1 MLQSDALKIWYRTCC
16 VNSTAS
22 AINAMVDRAREVT
35 YRTFRKHV
43 SAAVMD
49 EWAANMGYDVGSRRG
64 GLRLKADWHVSYH
77 KSVYRGNNCW
87 YIRHSAI
94 EYIFY

>member
-1 MLQSDALKIWYRTCC
+1 MIRDSEKIQYRTCC
-16 VNSTAS
+16 VDSTAE
-22 AINAMVDRAREVT
+22 AIHAMVDKAREVT

-43 SAAVMD
+43 PAAVMD
-49 EWAANMGYDVGSRRG
+49 EWASNQGYDVGHQRG
-64 GLRLKADWHVSYH
+64 GLRLRSDWHVSYH
-77 KSVYRGNNCW
+77 KSVYRGHNCW